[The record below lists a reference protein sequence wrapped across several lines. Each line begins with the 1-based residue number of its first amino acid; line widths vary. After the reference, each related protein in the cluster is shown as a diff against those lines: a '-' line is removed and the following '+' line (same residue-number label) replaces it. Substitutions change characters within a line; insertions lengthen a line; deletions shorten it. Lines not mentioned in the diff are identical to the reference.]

1 MFFFFSSR
9 RRHTRC
15 SRDWSSD
22 VCSSDLPDPVA
33 VPPREPPAARGDH
46 EADDKRHRIVE
57 GAGDLA
63 EPAPHDR
70 ILPEHLT
77 RHVTEQATPEPD
89 EPRGKVHEVGEKTGA
104 PNDEGERER
113 GA

>member
-57 GAGDLA
+57 GAGDPA
-63 EPAPHDR
+63 EPAPHER
-70 ILPEHLT
+70 ILHEHLT
-77 RHVTEQATPEPD
+77 GHATQQAPAAPPEP
-89 EPRGKVHEVGEKTGA
+89 PVKGHEGGENTGS
-104 PNDEGERER
+104 PNDEGD
-113 GA
+113 AA